1 MIEKKKKKRNRTFN
15 RELKTEELVDY
26 KQCFFSETL
35 KVVIEGFLLSLCY
48 RYVELNIRYSDQ
60 YKKRQRSLQA
70 YLRNRPKKVIYHLLM
85 RKGAVDHVMMMSVEP
100 INRNFYS
107 VKSSD
112 LKELKKNE
120 YVVDFSNEQRYCSCT
135 CPTCND
141 ISQLFRDHVWIN
153 LDIKFFTL
161 SSLTNMHL
169 KSSNNTNSQTC

>member
-1 MIEKKKKKRNRTFN
+1 MN

-26 KQCFFSETL
+26 KKCSFSETL
-35 KVVIEGFLLSLCY
+35 KVVIEGFLLSLY
-48 RYVELNIRYSDQ
+48 HRYVELNIRYSDQ
-60 YKKRQRSLQA
+60 YKKRQSSLQS

-85 RKGAVDHVMMMSVEP
+85 RKRAVDHVMMMSVEP
-100 INRNFYS
+100 INRTFYS

-112 LKELKKNE
+112 LTELKKKE

-153 LDIKFFTL
+153 LDVKLFTL